1 MEFLVE
7 TNLRT
12 SPNLIIDMSRLKK
25 VRSDRVRIFLM
36 NQMRKTKHIKKMLL
50 ITRQGQI
57 VGIGALI

>member
-25 VRSDRVRIFLM
+25 VRSDRVRTFDE
-36 NQMRKTKHIKKMLL
+36 QMRKTKHIKKMLL